1 MHKLILFLLIL
12 IHTSNL
18 LANENLKVTPNS
30 FLANDTP
37 NIYKAIRNKE
47 YKKLSILLK
56 NGKDP
61 CQQMKYQYKH
71 VMNTATAFDYA
82 IRTGNVEIVKEFLP
96 FIKNLTKPTCL
107 DYPSLF
113 YAILIDD
120 VPMIQFLIQNGANVN
135 YISKYGTKNSAI
147 EEALMHGEI
156 KSARFL
162 LKNGANMSA
171 ESQFK
176 VLKHSVITLNIDVV
190 KFLIKH
196 KINLN
201 YKNKQGNTILHIISM
216 GRIDKNLKSLQKFS
230 NSKYVQKIPGYRA
243 SIIETINE
251 LKSKWDNYP
260 KIIQLLVRNG
270 ANYKLKNDN
279 EKTPYILAKENNTK
293 AILMF
298 FSKNKK

>member
-12 IHTSNL
+12 IQTSNL
-18 LANENLKVTPNS
+18 LANENLKVIPNS
-30 FLANDTP
+30 FLSNDAP
-37 NIYKAIRNKE
+37 DIYKAIRNKE

-56 NGKDP
+56 NGEDP

-82 IRTGNVEIVKEFLP
+82 IRTGDVKIVKEFLP

-113 YAILIDD
+113 YAMFIDD
-120 VPMIQFLIQNGANVN
+120 VSMIQFLIRNGTNVN
-135 YISKYGTKNSAI
+135 YISKYGTKNSVI
-147 EEALMHGEI
+147 EEALMDGKI

-162 LKNGANMSA
+162 LKNGAKMP
-171 ESQFK
+171 EKSQFK

-190 KFLIKH
+190 RFLIKH

-201 YKNKQGNTILHIISM
+201 YKDKQGNTILHIISM
-216 GRIDKNLKSLQKFS
+216 GKINKKLQKLQKFS

-243 SIIETINE
+243 SIVETINE
-251 LKSKWDNYP
+251 LESKWYNYP
-260 KIIQLLVRNG
+260 KIIQFLVKNG
-270 ANYKLKNDN
+270 ANYKLKNN
-279 EKTPYILAKENNTK
+279 NKKTPYILAKENNTK
-293 AILMF
+293 EMLMF
-298 FSKNKK
+298 FSENKK